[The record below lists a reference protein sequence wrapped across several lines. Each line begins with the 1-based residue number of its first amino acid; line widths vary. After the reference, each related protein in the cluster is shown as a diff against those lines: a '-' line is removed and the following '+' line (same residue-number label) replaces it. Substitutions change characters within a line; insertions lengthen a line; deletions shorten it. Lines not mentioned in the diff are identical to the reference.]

1 VRGLPLKIG
10 SLWGEDYI
18 YTQNSFL
25 ELKTLIPK
33 EKLIL
38 ELNLNQ
44 DWKYKQGDPLLV
56 TDGLAE
62 FKKLLVQVPRLQANR
77 PSF

>member
-1 VRGLPLKIG
+1 
-10 SLWGEDYI
+10 
-18 YTQNSFL
+18 
-25 ELKTLIPK
+25 LKTLIPK
-33 EKLIL
+33 EELIL